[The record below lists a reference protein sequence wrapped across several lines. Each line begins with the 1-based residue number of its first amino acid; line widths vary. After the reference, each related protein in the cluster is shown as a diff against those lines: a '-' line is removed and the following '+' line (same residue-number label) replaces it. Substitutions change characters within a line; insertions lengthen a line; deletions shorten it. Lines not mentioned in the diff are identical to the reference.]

1 VADPTGGA
9 LPGFFRELKGLERDA
24 TVLAGKLRAAEA
36 AVSEAAGRDPSEQ
49 VRVVLAALGRIASVE
64 VEPRWRSRVDP
75 GDLPAAVLMAYQ
87 EAGHRRLET
96 WAAEI
101 SRPDE
106 TFQPAA
112 GSASLPHT
120 GNGGRSAMG
129 LGSGPSDESS
139 RESMRRLW
147 YLLQDATDQLDDVV
161 RDATARGQAMVTGRD
176 PGRHVT
182 ASLTGAGE
190 LLDLALE
197 EAWVVEAG
205 GREIGTAMTA
215 AIIDGYALV
224 DQRARESTSQWPFP
238 DLDRLS
244 GSPAALLATL
254 GLPRADTDDDRRQ
267 G

>member
-1 VADPTGGA
+1 MADPTSGA

-64 VEPRWRSRVDP
+64 VQPRWRSRVDHS
-75 GDLPAAVLMAYQ
+75 DLPAAVLMAYQ
-87 EAGHRRLET
+87 EAGKRRLET

-101 SRPDE
+101 SRPNL
-106 TFQPAA
+106 TPQPT

-120 GNGGRSAMG
+120 GNGGRFAIG
-129 LGSGPSDESS
+129 LGSGPSGESS
-139 RESMRRLW
+139 RESIRRLW
-147 YLLQDATDQLDDVV
+147 YLLQDATDRLDNVV
-161 RDATARGQAMVTGRD
+161 RDATARGQAVMTGRD
-176 PGRHVT
+176 PGRHVA

-190 LLDLALE
+190 LLDLAFD
-197 EAWVVEAG
+197 EAWVVEVG
-205 GREIGTAMTA
+205 NRELGTAMTA
-215 AIIDGYALV
+215 AITDGYALV
-224 DQRARESTSQWPFP
+224 DERAREATSQWPFP

-254 GLPRADTDDDRRQ
+254 GLPAADTDHDRRQ